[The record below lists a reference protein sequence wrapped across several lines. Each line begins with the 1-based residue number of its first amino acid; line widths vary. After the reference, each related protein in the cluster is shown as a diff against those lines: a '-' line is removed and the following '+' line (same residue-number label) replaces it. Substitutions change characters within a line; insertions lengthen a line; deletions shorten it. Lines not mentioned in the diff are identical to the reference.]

1 METDENL
8 IRFMDAVASGEAVPA
23 GLADRLIADY
33 PWFVLPAAMRLQR
46 GSDRLDADARQILA
60 ARVALGMADR
70 TAMLRLADDR
80 GRMFDGF
87 YPPAPG
93 DETPTTETAIDTFLN
108 AYGTIDPAEESRLD
122 DGEEPEAD
130 EQDRLMDAFVDKYGH
145 EEAADEADSRQPEN
159 RPSTPRHAAS
169 RQAPPPDSM
178 LSESLAKIY
187 IKRRRYEK
195 AYEIIHTL
203 SLNFPEKSI
212 YFADQLRFLKKL
224 ILNNNLK
231 QK

>member
-46 GSDRLDADARQILA
+46 GSDRLDADARQMLA

-108 AYGTIDPAEESRLD
+108 AYGTIDPAEEALLERLIFNPVADYSQVLIKEQEESRLD

-130 EQDRLMDAFVDKYGH
+130 EQDRLMDALSINTATRK
-145 EEAADEADSRQPEN
+145 QPMKLIRVSLKTGRRHRATPLRGRL
-159 RPSTPRHAAS
+159 RPPTQCSARAS
-169 RQAPPPDSM
+169 R
-178 LSESLAKIY
+178 
-187 IKRRRYEK
+187 
-195 AYEIIHTL
+195 
-203 SLNFPEKSI
+203 KSI
-212 YFADQLRFLKKL
+212 SKGAATKRLMKL
-224 ILNNNLK
+224 SIH
-231 QK
+231 

>member
-80 GRMFDGF
+80 G
-87 YPPAPG
+87 AC
-93 DETPTTETAIDTFLN
+93 
-108 AYGTIDPAEESRLD
+108 
-122 DGEEPEAD
+122 
-130 EQDRLMDAFVDKYGH
+130 
-145 EEAADEADSRQPEN
+145 
-159 RPSTPRHAAS
+159 
-169 RQAPPPDSM
+169 SM
-178 LSESLAKIY
+178 G
-187 IKRRRYEK
+187 
-195 AYEIIHTL
+195 
-203 SLNFPEKSI
+203 
-212 YFADQLRFLKKL
+212 L
-224 ILNNNLK
+224 ILRLPATK
-231 QK
+231 LLPPKLP